1 MTEEEAQFYTNL
13 VCHVVMAKRTLEHCN
28 DLLKEHK
35 CDTEREITKA
45 LKDHNVDIN
54 AYFCGIIVGNH
65 CMHFVSKGD
74 QIMDAIYKAMLP
86 KITDA
91 SNKSYLQ
98 KTCKEIK

>member
-1 MTEEEAQFYTNL
+1 M
-13 VCHVVMAKRTLEHCN
+13 
-28 DLLKEHK
+28 
-35 CDTEREITKA
+35 CDKERETTKA

-54 AYFCGIIVGNH
+54 AYFGGIIVGNH